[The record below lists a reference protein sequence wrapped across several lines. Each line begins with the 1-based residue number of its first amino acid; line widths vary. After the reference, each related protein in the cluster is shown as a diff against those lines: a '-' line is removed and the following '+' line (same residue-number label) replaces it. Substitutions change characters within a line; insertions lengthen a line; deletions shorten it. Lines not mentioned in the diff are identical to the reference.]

1 MSNDGGSFGRWDWVM
16 AAFFLTAS
24 LAFHVPFRS
33 QLTYHWDG
41 AQFALAIGTY
51 DMRICQP
58 QPPGYFLYVMLGRL
72 VNLFVGEPHNSLVW
86 LSIVAGA
93 ALPAVGFLL
102 AKAMF
107 GRAVGTATAVIL
119 ATSPLCWFHSEVA
132 LTSIVDAAL
141 VTSTVLA
148 CWTAI
153 RHGGRWRDVFWLSV
167 LFAAVA
173 GVRQQS
179 GAILL
184 PVWCYALLK
193 FRRPRWPRVLAVVL
207 LTALFCALWF
217 VPMVSKTGG
226 VAEYLHLLQAKDRFD
241 APKTIWGGGG
251 MNALLTN
258 VSMIGRACWVG
269 LLLAAVISVGE
280 FFYWVFGERAE
291 VKQQLYSECAEQI
304 RVLAAWIVP
313 MILFWLVMYVT
324 MPGYVLCFFPGL
336 AIVAG
341 IAVNRFAGRLARFFD
356 DAHKVTREW
365 RWKFVPVILTVG
377 SVAGI
382 NVIVFAG
389 RPKHLNP
396 ALGGLPLTGTEIQQ
410 HDRQLAVCFRMIRQ
424 KFQSEDTVIYHCD
437 QFFYWGFRQ
446 FQYHLTE
453 YCNVL
458 LKPDS
463 SLSGDLQRKQ
473 WMAKQRR
480 TTFIDSTNDLPGRIV
495 LLIVPPQESVQA
507 FNRYFDVSTAELMF
521 ESGVKLYLVK
531 PPNR

>member
-1 MSNDGGSFGRWDWVM
+1 MSNDGGSFGRWDWVT
-16 AAFFLTAS
+16 AAFFFTVS
-24 LAFHVPFRS
+24 LALHVPFRS

-41 AQFALAIGTY
+41 AQFALSIGAF
-51 DMRICQP
+51 DMRIGQP
-58 QPPGYFLYVMLGRL
+58 QPPGYFLYVMLGKF
-72 VNLFVGEPHNSLVW
+72 VNLFVGEPHTSLVW
-86 LSIVAGA
+86 LSVVAGA

-107 GRAVGTATAVIL
+107 GRAVGIATAVIL

-132 LTSIVDAAL
+132 LTSIVDAVL

-153 RHGGRWRDVFWLSV
+153 RHGGRWKDVFWLSV

-184 PVWCYALLK
+184 PVWCYALLR

-207 LTALFCALWF
+207 ITGLFCALWF

-226 VAEYLHLLQAKDRFD
+226 VAEYLHLLQAKGRFD
-241 APKTIWGGGG
+241 APKTMWGGGG

-258 VSMIGRACWVG
+258 VSMIARACWVG
-269 LLLAAVISVGE
+269 LLLAAVILVGE

-291 VKQQLYSECAEQI
+291 VKQQLYKERVEQI

-313 MILFWLVMYVT
+313 MILFWLIMYVT

-336 AIVAG
+336 AIMTG
-341 IAVNRFAGRLARFFD
+341 IAMERFAGRLARFFD
-356 DAHKVTREW
+356 ARKVTRGR
-365 RWKFVPVILTVG
+365 RWKIVPAILTVG

-382 NVIVFAG
+382 NVIVFAWQ
-389 RPKHLNP
+389 PKYLNSV
-396 ALGGLPLTGTEIQQ
+396 LGGLPLTRVEIKRHDQQ
-410 HDRQLAVCFRMIRQ
+410 LSACFRVIRQ
-424 KFQSEDTVIYHCD
+424 KFDPENIIIYHSD

-446 FQYHLTE
+446 FQYHLPE
-453 YCNVL
+453 YRNVL
-458 LKPDS
+458 LSSDS
-463 SLSGDLQRKQ
+463 SLSGDLRRKPR
-473 WMAKQRR
+473 MAQHRR
-480 TTFIDSTNDLPGRIV
+480 TTFIDSTNDLPGRIA

-507 FNRYFDVSTAELMF
+507 FNRYFDVSTAELMV

-531 PPNR
+531 RSNR